1 MYPGRRGG
9 TGQLALYLAKN
20 RGLKLSFLGG
30 QGRCKATRHLG
41 MRDAHRWLALFN
53 YTQEAPLEVS
63 SKQAPGRLSG

>member
-30 QGRCKATRHLG
+30 QGR
-41 MRDAHRWLALFN
+41 W
-53 YTQEAPLEVS
+53 
-63 SKQAPGRLSG
+63 